1 MPANGSAGNP
11 SGSAR
16 KADQPA
22 GPDRANR
29 RRSTSIS
36 VAAPLSSIVP
46 QSRSRDGT
54 DGTLLDYDLREVK
67 VAQAIMETANE
78 KILVADSMKFERRAP
93 VRIGHLRQID
103 VFVTDVPPPQ
113 SIIDMCA
120 ENDVR
125 IVIASAKT
133 SGNSAS

>member
-1 MPANGSAGNP
+1 MRHEDGGIVGEAAVDFIRQFRVDYAVIGTSA
-11 SGSAR
+11 
-16 KADQPA
+16 
-22 GPDRANR
+22 
-29 RRSTSIS
+29 I
-36 VAAPLSSIVP
+36 
-46 QSRSRDGT
+46 GT